1 MNHGFTMTACR
12 LGIAEGNDWPGTERR
27 SARGSTRVEWWKVM
41 MVNEGKY
48 MWEIINVV
56 KNGYTTNNN
65 RWRMENC
72 WISCLE
78 RHPFHRHLGDGV
90 SNESMAISGMVYDY
104 HIDPAPFHVGDMT
117 MISSENEDSHDSY
130 VFSWSLRGMS
140 SHIFRTPV
148 FELHLT
154 GLYPLVNVSQFLM
167 GKSTINGN
175 FQ

>member
-48 MWEIINVV
+48 MWEIINVA

-65 RWRMENC
+65 RWRMDNC

-78 RHPFHRHLGDGV
+78 RHPFHRHLG
-90 SNESMAISGMVYDY
+90 MVYPMNLWQY
-104 HIDPAPFHVGDMT
+104 RGWFMITTLTQPHSMLATWQWFPRRTKTAMT
-117 MISSENEDSHDSY
+117 AMI
-130 VFSWSLRGMS
+130 FLSLRGMS